1 MQGENATEAA
11 LGGVKPPPHSLEA
24 EQAVLGGVLQVPAA
38 LDKIAGQ
45 VSETDFYTLD
55 HRKIFRAISRLMEQN
70 KPIDT
75 ITVAE
80 FLKSHSELDA
90 VGGLPYLVALVNGTP
105 GASNIVRYA
114 EIVRERALMRRLV
127 TATMEIGDKVYSPAG
142 MTSRDLVDFAQSKVM
157 AISEQATKAAGGPQ
171 HVAPVMEAVLRKID
185 ELSTRKG
192 VEDGVTGLSTGFERL
207 DKLTTGM
214 QPGELIV
221 IAARPAMGKTA
232 LALNIVEHVALAK
245 QKPVVFFSLEMAN
258 DQLGVR
264 LVSSVA
270 RLNQQ
275 RVKVGR
281 LNESEWGR
289 LYEASNKLRD
299 AQIYL
304 DEEGTLSAN
313 DLRSR
318 ARTIHRECG
327 GLALVVVD
335 YLQLMQTSG
344 RSDNRAFEVAEISR
358 ALKLLAKELMCPVI
372 ALSQLNRGLEQR
384 PNKRPIMSDLR
395 DSGGIEQDADWI
407 VFIYRDEVYNED
419 SPDKGIA
426 ELIVGK
432 QRNGP
437 TGTVD
442 VDFRG
447 EFTRFDN
454 RARGEIRPSALIRQE
469 KASSRARR
477 GTGRASFRDFSE
489 SGGGG
494 HPEF

>member
-1 MQGENATEAA
+1 MSEVD
-11 LGGVKPPPHSLEA
+11 GVKPPPHSLEA
-24 EQAVLGGVLQVPAA
+24 EQAVLGGLLMVPLAFDRIVG
-38 LDKIAGQ
+38 L

-55 HRKIFRAISRLMEQN
+55 HRKIFRAISRLMEQS
-70 KPIDT
+70 KAVDT

-80 FLKSHSELDA
+80 FLQSHSELEA
-90 VGGLPYLVALVNGTP
+90 VGGLAYLVALVNGTP

-114 EIVRERALMRRLV
+114 EIVRERALMRRLIS
-127 TATMEIGDKVYSPAG
+127 ATTEIGDKVYSPGG
-142 MTSRDLVDFAQSKVM
+142 MNSRELVDFAQSRVM
-157 AISEQATKAAGGPQ
+157 AISEQATRNAGGPQ
-171 HVAPVMEAVLRKID
+171 HVAPVMEGVLQHID
-185 ELSTRKG
+185 ELASRTNKS
-192 VEDGVTGLSTGFERL
+192 DVTGLPTGFDRL
-207 DKLTTGM
+207 DNLTTGM

-232 LALNIVEHVALAK
+232 LALNIVEHVALAQK
-245 QKPVVFFSLEMAN
+245 KPVVFFSLEMAN
-258 DQLGVR
+258 NQLGVR

-281 LNESEWGR
+281 LNESEWAR

-313 DLRSR
+313 DLRAR
-318 ARTIHRECG
+318 ARTVHRECG

-344 RSDNRAFEVAEISR
+344 KSDNRAFEVAEISR

-407 VFIYRDEVYNED
+407 LFIYRDEVYNED

-426 ELIVGK
+426 EFIVGK

-442 VDFRG
+442 VDFHG

-454 RARGEIRPSALIRQE
+454 RAKGEIKPSALIRQE
-469 KASSRARR
+469 KASSRANRR
-477 GTGRASFRDFSE
+477 TPRASFRDFSE
-489 SGGGG
+489 PGAGGA
-494 HPEF
+494 PEF

>member
-1 MQGENATEAA
+1 MSAA
-11 LGGVKPPPHSLEA
+11 PDPIPGLKPPPHSLEA
-24 EQAVLGGVLQVPAA
+24 EQSVLGALLQVPEAY
-38 LDKIAGQ
+38 DRISGKI
-45 VSETDFYTLD
+45 SETDFYTLD
-55 HRKIFRAISRLMEQN
+55 HRKIFRAISRILDQN
-70 KPIDT
+70 KPVDVV
-75 ITVAE
+75 TVAD
-80 FLKSHSELDA
+80 FLQSHAELDA
-90 VGGLPYLVALVNGTP
+90 VGGLPYLVELNSNTP
-105 GASNIVRYA
+105 GAANIVRYA

-127 TATMEIGDKVYSPAG
+127 SAITQIGDKVYSPAG
-142 MTSRDLVDFAQSKVM
+142 MGARELVDYAQATIMSV
-157 AISEQATKAAGGPQ
+157 SEQALKHAGGPQ
-171 HVAPVMEAVLRKID
+171 HVAPVMESVLRHID
-185 ELSTRKG
+185 ELSNRKNQ
-192 VEDGVTGLSTGFERL
+192 DDVTGLPTGFSAL
-207 DKLTTGM
+207 DALTTGM

-232 LALNIVEHVALAK
+232 LALNIVEHVALE
-245 QKPVVFFSLEMAN
+245 QNKPVVFFSLEMAN

-281 LNESEWGR
+281 LNESEWDR
-289 LYEASNKLRD
+289 LYQASNRLRD
-299 AQIYL
+299 AQIFL

-358 ALKLLAKELMCPVI
+358 SLKLLAKELMCPVI

-407 VFIYRDEVYNED
+407 LFIYRDEVYHEET
-419 SPDKGIA
+419 PDRGIA
-426 ELIVGK
+426 ELIIGK

-442 VDFRG
+442 VNFRG
-447 EFTRFDN
+447 EFTRFEN
-454 RARGEIRPSALIRQE
+454 RDHHEMKPSSQIRQD
-469 KASSRARR
+469 KVRQRAGGSRP
-477 GTGRASFRDFSE
+477 SFRDKE
-489 SGGGG
+489 
-494 HPEF
+494 PDYVDM